1 MLKFDIFKYIHR
13 LWKFIVS
20 SILRLPIC
28 LRVRCCVCEMHS
40 VLFAFELIG
49 YNNRIGDVNL
59 IDDFERLVIIDMR
72 SQCRLES

>member
-20 SILRLPIC
+20 SILQLPIC
-28 LRVRCCVCEMHS
+28 LHVRCCVCECIQL
-40 VLFAFELIG
+40 LFAFELIG

-59 IDDFERLVIIDMR
+59 IDDFERFVIDMR
-72 SQCRLES
+72 K